1 MQTPAREVVLGFV
14 EETIGIGDM
23 AGDAAEQ
30 AQVEDTVPLSKV
42 EHLLLD
48 EEVSLVAELLAQ
60 VAEDRGGLVADLT
73 GAERGSDPGQRL
85 QLGADTQPVGSR
97 GDRHAAGAADP
108 GGGGDVATDEVLA
121 TLLDAPH
128 HGREFELHRI
138 NQGPYPLGIVVAR
151 LELAMLEPADRRL

>member
-1 MQTPAREVVLGFV
+1 MQTPAREVVLGLV

-23 AGDAAEQ
+23 PGDAAEQ
-30 AQVEDTVPLSKV
+30 TQVEDRMPLSKV

-85 QLGADTQPVGSR
+85 QLGADTEPVGSR
-97 GDRHAAGAADP
+97 GHRHAAGAADP

-121 TLLDAPH
+121 PLLDAPH
-128 HGREFELHRI
+128 HGRE
-138 NQGPYPLGIVVAR
+138 
-151 LELAMLEPADRRL
+151 LELQGVHKCAQTLGVVVTRIDFTSLKLPNRRA